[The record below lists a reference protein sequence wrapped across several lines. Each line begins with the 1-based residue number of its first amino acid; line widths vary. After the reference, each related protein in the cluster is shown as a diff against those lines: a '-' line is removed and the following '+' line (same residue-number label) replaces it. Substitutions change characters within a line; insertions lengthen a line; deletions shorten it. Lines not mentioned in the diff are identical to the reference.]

1 MSENKNSKTKIVP
14 CSVQPSCNDIVDLLN
29 LLFFFCCYSLFILSF
44 GWLSLWTLFFYYL
57 NLYEKFKVFS
67 YAHQLLHLLYSYSYF
82 SHMFCDHLYV
92 STLLVRIYMA
102 LVLLPYGAIGANM
115 PYELRY
121 NNTTI
126 IITTIT
132 VTGFQ

>member
-1 MSENKNSKTKIVP
+1 
-14 CSVQPSCNDIVDLLN
+14 
-29 LLFFFCCYSLFILSF
+29 
-44 GWLSLWTLFFYYL
+44 
-57 NLYEKFKVFS
+57 
-67 YAHQLLHLLYSYSYF
+67 
-82 SHMFCDHLYV
+82 MFCDHLYV

-102 LVLLPYGAIGANM
+102 LVLLPYGAKGANM
-115 PYELRY
+115 SYELRY